1 MASPFG
7 PPALAGGNGNPPI
20 LAIRVIRD
28 KPECDHRQNQE
39 PWKIRDVDLT
49 SLPYR
54 DNRPLKA
61 VSWQR

>member
-20 LAIRVIRD
+20 LAIHVIGD
-28 KPECDHRQNQE
+28 KPECDHRENQE
-39 PWKIRDVDLT
+39 PRKIRDLYPA